1 MLGKV
6 FHKIYFHKMWSVGM
20 ALIVGICEMWANTDG
35 HLNYYF
41 NKCNRKVG
49 YPDHVTFIGLVNAC
63 ASVVPHA

>member
-1 MLGKV
+1 MYAECAGSVWRMLGKV

-41 NKCNRKVG
+41 NKRNRKVG
-49 YPDHVTFIGLVNAC
+49 
-63 ASVVPHA
+63 